1 MVNFATKI
9 EAILYLKGQPLT
21 IAELVELTQGDR
33 STVQDGIIELMDNY
47 AHRETALEIVETA
60 EGYTLQLKATYSDI
74 MEVIIPPEIGVGA
87 LRTLAVIALKK
98 GISQTELIDL
108 RGSGAYQHVQELVQ
122 LGYVKKRRQ
131 AESRSY
137 WLQVTDKFHQNFQL
151 GQLPQN
157 VSLNL
162 SLDAVKEPELDQ
174 IDQLSLDLQPEN
186 LQPDEETGQLPM
198 TEIGLASDV
207 NMTEKT
213 EKPSNNLK
221 SGKWK
226 RKNQT
231 LVKK

>member
-1 MVNFATKI
+1 MVNLATKI

-21 IAELVELTQGDR
+21 INELAELTQGDR

-60 EGYTLQLKATYSDI
+60 EGYTLQLKAAYSDI

-157 VSLNL
+157 FSFGV
-162 SLDAVKEPELDQ
+162 VKEPELDEV
-174 IDQLSLDLQPEN
+174 DQLSLDLQP
-186 LQPDEETGQLPM
+186 DEEVGRSPVP
-198 TEIGLASDV
+198 EIGLESDI

-221 SGKWK
+221 SGKLK

>member
-1 MVNFATKI
+1 MVNLATKI

-21 IAELVELTQGDR
+21 IAELAELTQSDR

-47 AHRETALEIVETA
+47 AHRDTALEIVETS
-60 EGYTLQLKATYSDI
+60 EGYTLQLKAAYSDI

-137 WLQVTDKFHQNFQL
+137 WLQVTDKFHQNFEL

-157 VSLNL
+157 FSFGV
-162 SLDAVKEPELDQ
+162 VKESELEEV
-174 IDQLSLDLQPEN
+174 DQLSLDLQP
-186 LQPDEETGQLPM
+186 DEETGRLPV
-198 TEIGLASDV
+198 TEIGLESDV
-207 NMTEKT
+207 NMTENKD
-213 EKPSNNLK
+213 KPSNNLK
-221 SGKWK
+221 SGKLK

>member
-1 MVNFATKI
+1 MVNLATKI

-21 IAELVELTQGDR
+21 IAELAELTQSDR

-47 AHRETALEIVETA
+47 AHRDTALEIVETA
-60 EGYTLQLKATYSDI
+60 EGYTLQLKAAYSDI

-137 WLQVTDKFHQNFQL
+137 WLQVTDKFHQNFEL

-157 VSLNL
+157 L
-162 SLDAVKEPELDQ
+162 SLDTVKEPELEEV
-174 IDQLSLDLQPEN
+174 DQLSLDLQPED
-186 LQPDEETGQLPM
+186 LPLDQETEQLPV

-213 EKPSNNLK
+213 EKPSNSLK
-221 SGKWK
+221 SGKLK

>member
-1 MVNFATKI
+1 MVNIATKI

-21 IAELVELTQGDR
+21 IPELAELTQGDR

-60 EGYTLQLKATYSDI
+60 EGYTLQLKAAYSDI

-157 VSLNL
+157 L
-162 SLDAVKEPELDQ
+162 SLDRVKEPLLDEV
-174 IDQLSLDLQPEN
+174 DQLSLDLQP
-186 LQPDEETGQLPM
+186 DEEIGQE
-198 TEIGLASDV
+198 TDTNI
-207 NMTEKT
+207 TEKA
-213 EKPSNNLK
+213 EEPSNSLK
-221 SGKWK
+221 PGKWK
-226 RKNQT
+226 GKKQT

>member
-1 MVNFATKI
+1 MVNIATKI

-21 IAELVELTQGDR
+21 IGELAELTQGDR

-47 AHRETALEIVETA
+47 AHRDTALEIVETA

-74 MEVIIPPEIGVGA
+74 MEVMIPPEIGVGA

-98 GISQTELIDL
+98 GISQAELIDL

-137 WLQVTDKFHQNFQL
+137 WLQVTDKFHQNFEL

-157 VSLNL
+157 L
-162 SLDAVKEPELDQ
+162 SLDRVKDPVLEEV
-174 IDQLSLDLQPEN
+174 DQLSLDLQP
-186 LQPDEETGQLPM
+186 DEEVGQE
-198 TEIGLASDV
+198 TDT
-207 NMTEKT
+207 NMTEKA
-213 EKPSNNLK
+213 EQPSNSLK
-221 SGKWK
+221 PGKWK